1 MHFSKNI
8 LDELQNNICE
18 YIFED
23 ASVLSLK
30 MPFERSSHGE
40 SQSIL

>member
-1 MHFSKNI
+1 MHFNKNI
-8 LDELQNNICE
+8 LDELQKNICE

-23 ASVLSLK
+23 PSVLSFK
-30 MPFERSSHGE
+30 MSFGCSSHGE

>member
-1 MHFSKNI
+1 MHFNKNI

-23 ASVLSLK
+23 PSVLSLK
-30 MPFERSSHGE
+30 MSFNCNSHDE

>member
-1 MHFSKNI
+1 MDFNKNI
-8 LDELQNNICE
+8 LDELQNNTCE

-23 ASVLSLK
+23 PSVLSFQMLFK
-30 MPFERSSHGE
+30 FISHGE